1 MDIPSLDPQGLL
13 PPGIHECS
21 LAQIISTFG
30 RTGVEHR
37 RTFLCGRLEEFL
49 PWVRS
54 VNCFRSLFI
63 DGSFV
68 TDKEEPND
76 IDMLLELPPASLQML
91 GHIKN
96 HAVFNKSQVF
106 QRFQIDVFPMAPGF
120 VDLLD
125 WFQGL
130 RVEEAKARG
139 LKPNHKKGI
148 LKMSL

>member
-76 IDMLLELPPASLQML
+76 IGPERFQSVPELPNLTPDQ
-91 GHIKN
+91 
-96 HAVFNKSQVF
+96 FW
-106 QRFQIDVFPMAPGF
+106 RD
-120 VDLLD
+120 
-125 WFQGL
+125 
-130 RVEEAKARG
+130 
-139 LKPNHKKGI
+139 
-148 LKMSL
+148 

>member
-37 RTFLCGRLEEFL
+37 RTFLCGRLEEF
-49 PWVRS
+49 
-54 VNCFRSLFI
+54 
-63 DGSFV
+63 
-68 TDKEEPND
+68 
-76 IDMLLELPPASLQML
+76 SLQML